1 MRFGP
6 RSAEAT
12 KPFSVGLFIASSMP
26 NSTLDAR
33 RIARRVGGTQTMTQP
48 IFKAAAAALLA
59 LLCAQAPV
67 HAQAYPTRTI
77 RIVIPFPPG
86 GTSDIL
92 ARTLAQKLTDEWGQ
106 QVIAE
111 NRPGAAG
118 NVASE
123 HVAKSKPD
131 GYTLLINTVGTH
143 AINPAIYP
151 NLPFDPLKDFTLI
164 TNLVNLP
171 SLLIVHP
178 SVPAASTQE
187 LIALAKKKPGALQ
200 YSSAG
205 SGSQPHLTAEMFRNM
220 AGVDLLHVPYK
231 GAGPQLLAVISG
243 EVAVTFATAPAA
255 VPLVKNKQARAI
267 AVTSAERVPALPD
280 VPTLNEAALPG
291 YVAVGWNGL
300 VGPAG
305 IPKPIVDKIHD
316 AVARIYRMPDMRERL
331 VNLAAEP
338 AISTQEE

>member
-1 MRFGP
+1 MFR
-6 RSAEAT
+6 A
-12 KPFSVGLFIASSMP
+12 L
-26 NSTLDAR
+26 
-33 RIARRVGGTQTMTQP
+33 
-48 IFKAAAAALLA
+48 LLA
-59 LLCAQAPV
+59 LAVVSLPAWPQAFPSKTV
-67 HAQAYPTRTI
+67 

-92 ARTLAQKLTDEWGQ
+92 ARTLAQKLTEEWGQ

-118 NVASE
+118 NVACE
-123 HVAKSKPD
+123 YVAKQKGDPHV
-131 GYTLLINTVGTH
+131 LLINTVGTH

-151 NLPFDPLKDFTLI
+151 NLPFDPIKDFTLI

-171 SLLIVHP
+171 TLLIVHP
-178 SVPAASTQE
+178 SVPAQSAQE
-187 LIALAKKKPGALQ
+187 LIALAKSNPGALK

-205 SGSQPHLTAEMFRNM
+205 AGSQPHLTAEIFKSM

-243 EVAVTFATAPAA
+243 EVDVTFATAPAA

-267 AVTSAERVPALPD
+267 AFTSEQRVSALPD

-300 VGPAG
+300 VAPAG
-305 IPKPIVDKIHD
+305 IPKAALDKIH
-316 AVARIYRMPDMRERL
+316 ATVAKIYQMPDMRERL
-331 VNLAAEP
+331 VSLAAEP
-338 AISTQEE
+338 AISTPEEFASLIKSEIVKWAKAVKDSGAKLE

>member
-1 MRFGP
+1 ML
-6 RSAEAT
+6 
-12 KPFSVGLFIASSMP
+12 KIILV
-26 NSTLDAR
+26 
-33 RIARRVGGTQTMTQP
+33 
-48 IFKAAAAALLA
+48 ALL
-59 LLCAQAPV
+59 LAQAP
-67 HAQAYPTRTI
+67 AYSQAYPSRTV

-151 NLPFDPLKDFTLI
+151 SLPFDPVKDFTLI

-178 SVPAASTQE
+178 SVPATNAQE
-187 LIALAKKKPGALQ
+187 LIALAKNRPGALQ

-205 SGSQPHLTAEMFRNM
+205 SGSQPHLTAEMFRAM
-220 AGVDLLHVPYK
+220 AGVALLQWPDK
-231 GAGPQLLAVISG
+231 GGGPPLPAV
-243 EVAVTFATAPAA
+243 V
-255 VPLVKNKQARAI
+255 R
-267 AVTSAERVPALPD
+267 
-280 VPTLNEAALPG
+280 
-291 YVAVGWNGL
+291 
-300 VGPAG
+300 
-305 IPKPIVDKIHD
+305 
-316 AVARIYRMPDMRERL
+316 REGR
-331 VNLAAEP
+331 
-338 AISTQEE
+338 

>member
-1 MRFGP
+1 M
-6 RSAEAT
+6 
-12 KPFSVGLFIASSMP
+12 L
-26 NSTLDAR
+26 
-33 RIARRVGGTQTMTQP
+33 RVL
-48 IFKAAAAALLA
+48 LLA
-59 LLCAQAPV
+59 LAVVSLPASPQAFPSKTV
-67 HAQAYPTRTI
+67 

-118 NVASE
+118 NVACE
-123 HVAKSKPD
+123 YVARQKGDPHV
-131 GYTLLINTVGTH
+131 LLINTVGTH

-151 NLPFDPLKDFTLI
+151 SLPFDPLKDFTLI

-171 SLLIVHP
+171 TLLIVHP
-178 SVPAASTQE
+178 SVPAQTAQE
-187 LIALAKKKPGALQ
+187 LIALAKSKPGGLK

-205 SGSQPHLTAEMFRNM
+205 SGSQPHLTAEIFKSM

-243 EVAVTFATAPAA
+243 EVDVTFATAPAA
-255 VPLVKNKQARAI
+255 VPLVKNKQARAL
-267 AVTSAERVPALPD
+267 AFTSEQRVSALPD
-280 VPTLNEAALPG
+280 VPTLHEAALPG

-300 VGPAG
+300 VAPAG
-305 IPKPIVDKIHD
+305 IPKSALEKIHS
-316 AVARIYRMPDMRERL
+316 AVAKIYQMPDMRERL
-331 VNLAAEP
+331 MSLAAEP
-338 AISTQEE
+338 AISTPEEFTSLVKSELVKWAKAVKDSGAKLE

>member
-1 MRFGP
+1 MVR
-6 RSAEAT
+6 A
-12 KPFSVGLFIASSMP
+12 L
-26 NSTLDAR
+26 
-33 RIARRVGGTQTMTQP
+33 
-48 IFKAAAAALLA
+48 LLA
-59 LLCAQAPV
+59 LAVFTGPAWAQAF
-67 HAQAYPTRTI
+67 PTKTV

-92 ARTLAQKLTDEWGQ
+92 ARTLAQKLTEEWGQ

-118 NVASE
+118 NVACE
-123 HVAKSKPD
+123 YVAKQKGDPHV
-131 GYTLLINTVGTH
+131 LLINTVGTH

-151 NLPFDPLKDFTLI
+151 SLPFDPIRDFTLI

-171 SLLIVHP
+171 TLLIVHP
-178 SVPAASTQE
+178 SVQATNAQE
-187 LIALAKKKPGALQ
+187 LIALAKSKPGALQ

-205 SGSQPHLTAEMFRNM
+205 SGSQPHLTAEIFKSM

-231 GAGPQLLAVISG
+231 GAGPQLLALISG

-267 AVTSAERVPALPD
+267 AVTSAERVAALPD

-300 VGPAG
+300 VAPAG
-305 IPKPIVDKIHD
+305 IPDAATKKIHA
-316 AVARIYRMPDMRERL
+316 AVAKIYAMPDMRERL
-331 VNLAAEP
+331 VSLAAEP
-338 AISTQEE
+338 AISTPEEFSALVKSELVKWAQAVKDSGAKLE

>member
-1 MRFGP
+1 M
-6 RSAEAT
+6 
-12 KPFSVGLFIASSMP
+12 LDSMF
-26 NSTLDAR
+26 R
-33 RIARRVGGTQTMTQP
+33 
-48 IFKAAAAALLA
+48 AALVLACA
-59 LLCAQAPV
+59 LLWLHGPAC
-67 HAQAYPTRTI
+67 AQAYPSRTV

-151 NLPFDPLKDFTLI
+151 NLPFDPVKDFTLI

-178 SVPAASTQE
+178 SVAATNAQE
-187 LIALAKKKPGALQ
+187 LIALAKQRPGALQ

-205 SGSQPHLTAEMFRNM
+205 SGSQPHLTAEMFKTM
-220 AGVDLLHVPYK
+220 AGVDVLHVPYK
-231 GAGPQLLAVISG
+231 GAGPQLLAIISG
-243 EVAVTFATAPAA
+243 EVTLTFATAPAA

-267 AVTSAERVPALPD
+267 AVTSAERVAALPD
-280 VPTLNEAALPG
+280 VPTLNESALPG

-300 VGPAG
+300 AGPAA
-305 IPKPIVDKIHD
+305 IPAPVLEKIHS
-316 AVARIYRMPDMRERL
+316 AVAKIYQQPDMRERL
-331 VNLAAEP
+331 ISLAAEP
-338 AISTQEE
+338 AISTTEEFTTLVKSEIVKWAKAVKDSGAKLD

>member
-1 MRFGP
+1 ML
-6 RSAEAT
+6 
-12 KPFSVGLFIASSMP
+12 KI
-26 NSTLDAR
+26 
-33 RIARRVGGTQTMTQP
+33 I
-48 IFKAAAAALLA
+48 LLA
-59 LLCAQAPV
+59 VLCTLAPAYAQTFPS
-67 HAQAYPTRTI
+67 RTV

-92 ARTLAQKLTDEWGQ
+92 ARTLAAKLTEEWGQ

-118 NVASE
+118 NIASE
-123 HVAKSKPD
+123 YVAKQRGDPHV
-131 GYTLLINTVGTH
+131 LLINTVGTH

-151 NLPFDPLKDFTLI
+151 SLPFDPVKDFTLI

-178 SVPAASTQE
+178 SVPAANAQE
-187 LIALAKKKPGALQ
+187 LIALAKARPGALQ

-205 SGSQPHLTAEMFRNM
+205 SGSQPHLTAEIFRTM
-220 AGVDLLHVPYK
+220 AGVELLHVPYK
-231 GAGPQLLAVISG
+231 GAGPQLLALISG
-243 EVAVTFATAPAA
+243 EVALTFATAPAA

-267 AVTSAERVPALPD
+267 AVTTAERVPALPD

-300 VGPAG
+300 VAPAA
-305 IPKPIVDKIHD
+305 IPEPALQKIHA
-316 AVARIYRMPDMRERL
+316 AVAKIYRMPDMRERL
-331 VNLAAEP
+331 VSLAAEP
-338 AISTQEE
+338 AICSPEEFTALIKSELVKWAKAVKDSGAKLE

>member
-1 MRFGP
+1 MT
-6 RSAEAT
+6 RSILRA
-12 KPFSVGLFIASSMP
+12 L
-26 NSTLDAR
+26 
-33 RIARRVGGTQTMTQP
+33 
-48 IFKAAAAALLA
+48 LLA
-59 LLCAQAPV
+59 LLCVHGAA
-67 HAQAYPTRTI
+67 HAQAYPTRTV

-123 HVAKSKPD
+123 YVAKSKPD

-151 NLPFDPLKDFTLI
+151 TLPFDPVKDFTLI

-178 SVPAASTQE
+178 SVPATSAQE
-187 LIALAKKKPGALQ
+187 LIALAKKRPGALQ

-205 SGSQPHLTAEMFRNM
+205 SGSQPHLTAEMFKNM
-220 AGVDLLHVPYK
+220 AGVDVLHIPYK
-231 GAGPQLLAVISG
+231 GAGPQLLAIISG
-243 EVAVTFATAPAA
+243 EVTLTFATAPAA
-255 VPLVKNKQARAI
+255 VPLVRNKQARAI
-267 AVTSAERVPALPD
+267 AVTSAERVAALPD
-280 VPTLNEAALPG
+280 VPTLNESALPG

-300 VGPAG
+300 VGPAA
-305 IPKPIVDKIHD
+305 IPAAVLEKIHTT
-316 AVARIYRMPDMRERL
+316 VAKIYQQPDMRERL
-331 VNLAAEP
+331 VSLAAEP
-338 AISTQEE
+338 AISTTEEFTALVKSEIVKWAKAVKDSGAKLE

>member
-1 MRFGP
+1 MMA
-6 RSAEAT
+6 RS
-12 KPFSVGLFIASSMP
+12 
-26 NSTLDAR
+26 
-33 RIARRVGGTQTMTQP
+33 
-48 IFKAAAAALLA
+48 IFRAAAAALLA
-59 LLCAQAPV
+59 LLCVHATV
-67 HAQAYPTRTI
+67 HAQDYPSRTV

-92 ARTLAQKLTDEWGQ
+92 ARTLAQKLTEEWGQ

-118 NVASE
+118 NIASE
-123 HVAKSKPD
+123 YVAKAKPD

-151 NLPFDPLKDFTLI
+151 NLPFDPVKDFTLI

-178 SVPAASTQE
+178 SVPAMSAQE
-187 LIALAKKKPGALQ
+187 LIALAKKRPGALN

-205 SGSQPHLTAEMFRNM
+205 SGSQPHLTAEMFKTM

-231 GAGPQLLAVISG
+231 GAGPQLVAIISG
-243 EVAVTFATAPAA
+243 EVSLTFATAPAA
-255 VPLVKNKQARAI
+255 VPLVKNNQARAI
-267 AVTSAERVPALPD
+267 AVTSAERVAALPD

-291 YVAVGWNGL
+291 YIAVGWNGL

-305 IPKPIVDKIHD
+305 IPAPIVAKIHA
-316 AVARIYRMPDMRERL
+316 AVAKIYGQPEMRNRL
-331 VNLAAEP
+331 IGLAAEP
-338 AISTQEE
+338 AISTPEEFSALVRSEIVKWSKAVKDSGAKLD

>member
-1 MRFGP
+1 MP
-6 RSAEAT
+6 RSIFRTAT
-12 KPFSVGLFIASSMP
+12 VI
-26 NSTLDAR
+26 
-33 RIARRVGGTQTMTQP
+33 
-48 IFKAAAAALLA
+48 LLA
-59 LLCAQAPV
+59 LLCAHVPA
-67 HAQAYPTRTI
+67 HAQDYPSRTV

-92 ARTLAQKLTDEWGQ
+92 ARTLGQKLTEEWGQ

-118 NVASE
+118 NIASE
-123 HVAKSKPD
+123 FVAKSKPD
-131 GYTLLINTVGTH
+131 GYTLYINTVGTH

-151 NLPFDPLKDFTLI
+151 NLPFDPVRDFTMI

-178 SVPAASTQE
+178 SVPAASAQE
-187 LIALAKKKPGALQ
+187 LIALAKKRPGALQ

-205 SGSQPHLTAEMFRNM
+205 SGSQPHLTAEMFKTM

-231 GAGPQLLAVISG
+231 GAGPQLVALISG
-243 EVAVTFATAPAA
+243 EVMLTFATAPAA
-255 VPLVKNKQARAI
+255 VPLVKNNQARAI
-267 AVTSAERVPALPD
+267 AVTSAERVAALPD

-300 VGPAG
+300 VGPAA
-305 IPKPIVDKIHD
+305 IPAPVVAKIHA
-316 AVARIYRMPDMRERL
+316 AVAKIYRQPEMRDRL
-331 VNLAAEP
+331 IGLAAEP
-338 AISTQEE
+338 AISTPEEFTALVKSEIGKWSRAVKDSGAKLD

>member
-1 MRFGP
+1 MVR
-6 RSAEAT
+6 T
-12 KPFSVGLFIASSMP
+12 VV
-26 NSTLDAR
+26 
-33 RIARRVGGTQTMTQP
+33 RV
-48 IFKAAAAALLA
+48 ALLA
-59 LLCAQAPV
+59 LALLHLQAWAQAFPSKTV
-67 HAQAYPTRTI
+67 
-77 RIVIPFPPG
+77 RIIIPFPPG

-92 ARTLAQKLTDEWGQ
+92 ARTLAAKLTEEWGQ

-118 NVASE
+118 NVACE
-123 HVAKSKPD
+123 FVAKQKGDPHV
-131 GYTLLINTVGTH
+131 LLINTVGTH

-151 NLPFDPLKDFTLI
+151 SLPFDPIKDFTLI

-171 SLLIVHP
+171 TLLIVHP
-178 SVPAASTQE
+178 SVQAMTAQE
-187 LIALAKKKPGALQ
+187 LIALAKAKPGALQ

-205 SGSQPHLTAEMFRNM
+205 SGSQPHLTAEMFKNM

-267 AVTSAERVPALPD
+267 AVTSAERVPALAD

-300 VGPAG
+300 VAPAG
-305 IPKPIVDKIHD
+305 IPKSALDKIH
-316 AVARIYRMPDMRERL
+316 ASVSKIYKMPDMRERL
-331 VNLAAEP
+331 VSLAAEP
-338 AISTQEE
+338 AISTPEEFSALIKSELGKWAKAVKDSGAKLE

>member
-1 MRFGP
+1 MARFIS
-6 RSAEAT
+6 R
-12 KPFSVGLFIASSMP
+12 
-26 NSTLDAR
+26 
-33 RIARRVGGTQTMTQP
+33 
-48 IFKAAAAALLA
+48 AAAAVVLA
-59 LLCAQAPV
+59 LLFTHA
-67 HAQAYPTRTI
+67 HAQAYPHRTI

-106 QVIAE
+106 QAIAE

-123 HVAKSKPD
+123 YVAKSKPD

-151 NLPFDPLKDFTLI
+151 NLPFDPIKDFTLI

-178 SVPAASTQE
+178 SVPVTSAQE
-187 LIALAKKKPGALQ
+187 LIALAKKRPGSLQ

-205 SGSQPHLTAEMFRNM
+205 SGSQPHLTAEMFKTM
-220 AGVDLLHVPYK
+220 AAVDVLHVPYK
-231 GAGPQLLAVISG
+231 GAGPQLLAIISG
-243 EVAVTFATAPAA
+243 EVTLTFATAPAA
-255 VPLVKNKQARAI
+255 VPLIKNKQARAI
-267 AVTSAERVPALPD
+267 AVTSAERVAALPD
-280 VPTLNEAALPG
+280 VPTLNESALPG

-305 IPKPIVDKIHD
+305 IPAPIVEKIHA
-316 AVARIYRMPDMRERL
+316 AVAKIYQQPDMRDKL
-331 VNLAAEP
+331 IALAAEP
-338 AISTQEE
+338 AISTPQEFTALIKSELVKWAQAVKDSGAKLE

>member
-1 MRFGP
+1 M
-6 RSAEAT
+6 
-12 KPFSVGLFIASSMP
+12 I
-26 NSTLDAR
+26 
-33 RIARRVGGTQTMTQP
+33 RVL
-48 IFKAAAAALLA
+48 LLA
-59 LLCAQAPV
+59 LAAVSLPAWAQAFPSKTV
-67 HAQAYPTRTI
+67 

-118 NVASE
+118 NIASDY
-123 HVAKSKPD
+123 VAKQRGDPHV
-131 GYTLLINTVGTH
+131 LLINTVGTH

-151 NLPFDPLKDFTLI
+151 NLPFDPIKDFSLI

-178 SVPAASTQE
+178 SVPAMNAQE
-187 LIALAKKKPGALQ
+187 LIALARSKPGALQ

-205 SGSQPHLTAEMFRNM
+205 SGSQPHLTAEMFKSM

-231 GAGPQLLAVISG
+231 GAAPQLQALIAG
-243 EVAVTFATAPAA
+243 EVALTFATAPAA
-255 VPLVKNKQARAI
+255 VPFVKNKQARAI
-267 AVTSAERVPALPD
+267 AVTTAERISTLPD

-300 VGPAG
+300 VAPAG
-305 IPKPIVDKIHD
+305 IPKAAAEKIHA
-316 AVARIYRMPDMRERL
+316 AVAKIYALPDMRERL

-338 AISTQEE
+338 AICSPEEFTALIKGELVKWAKAVKDSGAKLE

>member
-1 MRFGP
+1 M
-6 RSAEAT
+6 
-12 KPFSVGLFIASSMP
+12 IH
-26 NSTLDAR
+26 
-33 RIARRVGGTQTMTQP
+33 RIVR
-48 IFKAAAAALLA
+48 AALFAILFAILSINGLA
-59 LLCAQAPV
+59 WSQAF
-67 HAQAYPTRTI
+67 PTRTV

-92 ARTLAQKLTDEWGQ
+92 ARTLAAKLTEEWGQ

-123 HVAKSKPD
+123 FVAKQKGD
-131 GYTLLINTVGTH
+131 AHFLLINTVGTH

-151 NLPFDPLKDFTLI
+151 NLPFDPIKDFTLI

-171 SLLIVHP
+171 TLLIAHP
-178 SVPAASTQE
+178 SVQATTAQE
-187 LIALAKKKPGALQ
+187 LIVLAKSKPGALT

-205 SGSQPHLTAEMFRNM
+205 SGSQPHLTAEMFKTM

-231 GAGPQLLAVISG
+231 GAGPQLLALVSG
-243 EVAVTFATAPAA
+243 EVALTFATAPAA
-255 VPLVKNKQARAI
+255 VPLIRNKQARAI
-267 AVTSAERVPALPD
+267 AVTTAERVPALPE
-280 VPTLNEAALPG
+280 VPTLNEGALPG

-305 IPKPIVDKIHD
+305 IPQPIVDKIHA
-316 AVARIYRMPDMRERL
+316 AVAKIYAMPDMRERL
-331 VNLAAEP
+331 ISLAAEP
-338 AISTQEE
+338 AISTPEEFSALIRSELVKWAKVVKDSGAKLE

>member
-1 MRFGP
+1 MLETICR
-6 RSAEAT
+6 ALTA
-12 KPFSVGLFIASSMP
+12 GLA
-26 NSTLDAR
+26 
-33 RIARRVGGTQTMTQP
+33 
-48 IFKAAAAALLA
+48 A
-59 LLCAQAPV
+59 LLCAQAPAY
-67 HAQAYPTRTI
+67 AQAYPSRTV

-92 ARTLAQKLTDEWGQ
+92 ARTLAQKLTEEWGQ

-118 NVASE
+118 NIATDY
-123 HVAKSKPD
+123 VAKAKGD

-151 NLPFDPLKDFTLI
+151 TLPFDPIRDFTFI

-178 SVPAASTQE
+178 SVQATDAQD
-187 LIALAKKKPGALQ
+187 LIALAKQRPGALQ

-205 SGSQPHLTAEMFRNM
+205 SGSQPHLTAEIFRTM
-220 AGVDLLHVPYK
+220 AGVELLHVPYK
-231 GAGPQLLAVISG
+231 GAGPQLLALISG
-243 EVAVTFATAPAA
+243 EVALTFATAPAA

-267 AVTSAERVPALPD
+267 AVTTAERVPALPD

-291 YVAVGWNGL
+291 YVAVAWNGL
-300 VGPAG
+300 VAPAG
-305 IPKPIVDKIHD
+305 IPAPVVRKIHHT
-316 AVARIYRMPDMRERL
+316 VAKIYALPGLPHR
-331 VNLAAEP
+331 
-338 AISTQEE
+338 

>member
-1 MRFGP
+1 M
-6 RSAEAT
+6 
-12 KPFSVGLFIASSMP
+12 LDSM
-26 NSTLDAR
+26 LR
-33 RIARRVGGTQTMTQP
+33 
-48 IFKAAAAALLA
+48 AAMAALFA
-59 LLCAQAPV
+59 LLWAQGPAYS
-67 HAQAYPTRTI
+67 QAYPSRTV

-118 NVASE
+118 NVASDY
-123 HVAKSKPD
+123 VAKSKPD

-151 NLPFDPLKDFTLI
+151 SLPFDPVKDFTLI

-178 SVPAASTQE
+178 SVPATNAEE
-187 LIALAKKKPGALQ
+187 LIALARKRPGALQ

-205 SGSQPHLTAEMFRNM
+205 SGSQPHLTAKMFKTM
-220 AGVDLLHVPYK
+220 AGVDVLHVPYK
-231 GAGPQLLAVISG
+231 GAGPQLLAIISG
-243 EVAVTFATAPAA
+243 EVTLTFATAPAA

-267 AVTSAERVPALPD
+267 AVTSAERVAALPD
-280 VPTLNEAALPG
+280 VPTLNESALPG
-291 YVAVGWNGL
+291 YIAVGWNGL
-300 VGPAG
+300 VGPAA
-305 IPKPIVDKIHD
+305 IPAPVLEKIT
-316 AVARIYRMPDMRERL
+316 APWRRSTSSPTCARGWSTWLRSRL
-331 VNLAAEP
+331 SRRPRNSP
-338 AISTQEE
+338 RWSSRRS

>member
-1 MRFGP
+1 MLESIFRAAIATLAVLLWAQGP
-6 RSAEAT
+6 AY
-12 KPFSVGLFIASSMP
+12 
-26 NSTLDAR
+26 
-33 RIARRVGGTQTMTQP
+33 
-48 IFKAAAAALLA
+48 
-59 LLCAQAPV
+59 
-67 HAQAYPTRTI
+67 AQAYPSRTV

-123 HVAKSKPD
+123 YVAKSKGD

-151 NLPFDPLKDFTLI
+151 TLPFDPIKDFTLI

-178 SVPAASTQE
+178 SVPAASAQE
-187 LIALAKKKPGALQ
+187 LIALAKKCPGALQ

-205 SGSQPHLTAEMFRNM
+205 SGSQPHLTAEMFKTM
-220 AGVDLLHVPYK
+220 AGVDV
-231 GAGPQLLAVISG
+231 AIISG
-243 EVAVTFATAPAA
+243 EVTLTFATAPAA

-267 AVTSAERVPALPD
+267 AVTSAERVAALPD
-280 VPTLNEAALPG
+280 VPTLNESALPG

-300 VGPAG
+300 VGPAA
-305 IPKPIVDKIHD
+305 IPAPVLEKIHTT
-316 AVARIYRMPDMRERL
+316 VAKIYQQPDMRERL
-331 VNLAAEP
+331 VSLAAEP
-338 AISTQEE
+338 AISTTEEFTALVKSEIVKWAKAVKDSGAKLE

>member
-1 MRFGP
+1 MIQ
-6 RSAEAT
+6 
-12 KPFSVGLFIASSMP
+12 FIVRA
-26 NSTLDAR
+26 
-33 RIARRVGGTQTMTQP
+33 G
-48 IFKAAAAALLA
+48 LLA
-59 LLCAQAPV
+59 LLCIHGIAWSQAF
-67 HAQAYPTRTI
+67 PTRTV

-92 ARTLAQKLTDEWGQ
+92 ARTLAAKLSEEWGQ

-123 HVAKSKPD
+123 YVAKQKGDPHV
-131 GYTLLINTVGTH
+131 LLINTVGTH

-151 NLPFDPLKDFTLI
+151 NLPFDPIKDFTLI

-171 SLLIVHP
+171 TLLIAHP
-178 SVPAASTQE
+178 SVQATTAQE
-187 LIALAKKKPGALQ
+187 LIVLARSKPGVLT

-205 SGSQPHLTAEMFRNM
+205 SGSQPHLTAEMFKTM

-231 GAGPQLLAVISG
+231 GAGPQLLAVVSG
-243 EVAVTFATAPAA
+243 EVMLTFATAPAA
-255 VPLVKNKQARAI
+255 VPLIKGKQARAI
-267 AVTSAERVPALPD
+267 AVTTAERVPALPD

-305 IPKPIVDKIHD
+305 IPKPIVDKIHA
-316 AVARIYRMPDMRERL
+316 AVAKIYAMPDMRERL
-331 VNLAAEP
+331 VGLAAEP
-338 AISTQEE
+338 AISTPEEFTALIRSELGKWAKAVKDSGAKLD

>member
-1 MRFGP
+1 MIQSLVR
-6 RSAEAT
+6 
-12 KPFSVGLFIASSMP
+12 
-26 NSTLDAR
+26 
-33 RIARRVGGTQTMTQP
+33 
-48 IFKAAAAALLA
+48 AALLA
-59 LLCAQAPV
+59 ILCLQGLAWPQAF
-67 HAQAYPTRTI
+67 PTRTV

-92 ARTLAQKLTDEWGQ
+92 ARTLAQKLTEEWGQ

-118 NVASE
+118 NVACE
-123 HVAKSKPD
+123 FVAKQKGDPH
-131 GYTLLINTVGTH
+131 TLLINTVGTH

-151 NLPFDPLKDFTLI
+151 NLPFDPVKDFTLI

-171 SLLIVHP
+171 TLLIVHP
-178 SVPAASTQE
+178 SVPATSAQE
-187 LIALAKKKPGALQ
+187 LIALAKGKPGALQ

-205 SGSQPHLTAEMFRNM
+205 SGSQPHLTAEMFKSM

-231 GAGPQLLAVISG
+231 GAGPQLLALISG

-255 VPLVKNKQARAI
+255 VPLIKNKQARAI
-267 AVTSAERVPALPD
+267 AVTSAERVVALPE

-291 YVAVGWNGL
+291 YIAVGWNGL

-305 IPKPIVDKIHD
+305 IPKPIVDKIHA
-316 AVARIYRMPDMRERL
+316 AVSKIYAKPDMRERL
-331 VNLAAEP
+331 IGLAAEP
-338 AISTQEE
+338 AISTPEEFTALVKSELGKWAKAVKDSGAKLE